1 MKSFPE
7 NIENVKK
14 RVEKLR
20 REIEYHNYRYYTLN
34 DPVITDYEYDMLLK
48 ELIDLEKKYPQFASK
63 TSPTQR
69 IGAKILD
76 SFQSVRH
83 PFFMYS
89 LDNAYSMN
97 EILEYDR
104 KIRRILNTSNDSNL
118 EYVCELKIDGLSIR
132 LRYEKGE
139 LALAA
144 TRGDGRV
151 GEDVTENVK
160 TIRTIPLI
168 LQKPVDVDVRGEIYM
183 PYEEFKRLNS
193 VRQQQELPLFA
204 NPRNAAAGT
213 LRQLDTTEVAKRHLD
228 SFIYSL
234 EFPERHDVKTQWE
247 ALNYMHE
254 LGFKVNRESKL
265 VHDFEEM
272 KDYFD
277 RYEKLRDSLS
287 YPIDGVVIKVNDF
300 AIQASLGFTAKS
312 PRWAIAYK
320 FPAEQVRTRITD
332 VTIQV
337 GRTGTLTPVAHLEPV
352 KLAGTIVKR
361 ASLHNFDYVKE
372 RDIRIGDIVLVEK
385 AGEII
390 PQVIKPIKSER
401 KGTERPIEIPKSC
414 PVCHGKVG
422 KLDEKDVAIRC
433 LNPYCPAKLEG
444 WIEHFAS
451 RKAMDIRGLGSKLVS
466 KLVKKEILKDPGD
479 VYELDVETL
488 SKIEKMGEK
497 SAKNLLDQI
506 ERSKK
511 ATFSKVINALGI
523 PMVGEGTARLLGEKF
538 HDISELL
545 DASEEQLMQIEGIG
559 EKVAKSIVEF
569 FSLPQTKRM
578 IDKLISHGVTCS
590 KESSDLNNPKPL
602 KDLRFVITGTLSR
615 PRDEIKERLVELGAV
630 VTNTV
635 SSKTNYI
642 IVGENPGNKLT
653 KANNLGIKTLDESEL
668 EKLIS
673 ELSSK
678 NLQT

>member
-1 MKSFPE
+1 MKPFPE

-20 REIEYHNYRYYTLN
+20 REIEYHNYRYYTVN

-300 AIQASLGFTAKS
+300 TIQASLGFTAKS

-337 GRTGTLTPVAHLEPV
+337 GRTGTLTPVAHLKPV

-451 RKAMDIRGLGSKLVS
+451 RKAMDIRGLGNKLVS
-466 KLVKKEILKDPGD
+466 KLVKKGILKDPSD

-497 SAKNLLDQI
+497 SAKNLLEQI

-511 ATFSKVINALGI
+511 AAFSKVINALGI
-523 PMVGEGTARLLGEKF
+523 PMVGEGTARLLGERF

-545 DASEEQLMQIEGIG
+545 NANEEQLMQIEGIG

-653 KANNLGIKTLDESEL
+653 KANNLGIKTLDESDL

-673 ELSSK
+673 ELSNK

>member
-1 MKSFPE
+1 MKPFPE

-132 LRYEKGE
+132 LRYERGE

-144 TRGDGRV
+144 TRGDGRI

-300 AIQASLGFTAKS
+300 TIQASLGFTAKS

-332 VTIQV
+332 VTVQV

-466 KLVKKEILKDPGD
+466 KLVKKEILKDPSD

-497 SAKNLLDQI
+497 SAKNLLEQI

-511 ATFSKVINALGI
+511 AAFSKVINALGI
-523 PMVGEGTARLLGEKF
+523 PMVGEGTARLLGERF

-545 DASEEQLMQIEGIG
+545 NASEEQLMQIEGIG

-653 KANNLGIKTLDESEL
+653 KANNLGIKTLDESDL

-673 ELSSK
+673 ELSNK